1 LAGIIKQAARQSPT
15 SPRMKSIP
23 DYDANFSSRAEKYRE
38 DAQVLRSAT
47 ENMIPEQ
54 RAALLKIAQEL
65 EELADII
72 ERLRFGDR

>member
-1 LAGIIKQAARQSPT
+1 
-15 SPRMKSIP
+15 MKSIP

-38 DAQVLRSAT
+38 GAQLLRSAA
-47 ENMIPEQ
+47 ENMIPDQ
-54 RAALLKIAQEL
+54 RADLLKIAQEL